1 MKMYKNIKDKI
12 RGSLIGGAIGG
23 ALGFSIEF
31 LSYERITYEFSKPGL
46 ELEDDLSI
54 PCPIN
59 EDR

>member
-1 MKMYKNIKDKI
+1 MKMCKNIKDKI

-54 PCPIN
+54 P
-59 EDR
+59 